1 MTTQNARSGVSAMNT
16 GSGSGRGSTAGAGT
30 ASAAGAVSVFNNHVV
45 LGRRRERFRAFARR
59 VDTRVR
65 FSNRRDFGA
74 LEVSRGPS
82 DFGAVCRPRVRI
94 VLGVWM
100 GFLVRWKSK
109 NASAAMRTTM
119 GTNRESEREWV
130 SDDEDDDEE
139 EEENIGGRRGGMYR
153 NVRARR

>member
-30 ASAAGAVSVFNNHVV
+30 ASAASAQYRYSTTMSCSEDGVNVFVPSQDGSILVYDSRTGAISERLKCHADRVTSAQFVA
-45 LGRRRERFRAFARR
+45 RECEL
-59 VDTRVR
+59 
-65 FSNRRDFGA
+65 FSASMD
-74 LEVSRGPS
+74 
-82 DFGAVCRPRVRI
+82 
-94 VLGVWM
+94 

-119 GTNRESEREWV
+119 GTNRESERDWV
-130 SDDEDDDEE
+130 SDEDDDEE
-139 EEENIGGRRGGMYR
+139 EENIGGRGGGMYR